1 VSPANWGWAMLRS
14 RATAAL
20 LVLALLAAV
29 GLPTRTP
36 AEAATGTG
44 GCPSHLVPATAFTD
58 TLGTIHRANID
69 CAVWWGVVQGRTTT
83 TYAPVANVNR
93 GQTAAMIARL
103 LRTTGDAPS
112 SYPSAGFRDTVG
124 SVFEDDIDM
133 LAHLGIVLGVT
144 STRYEPTRSI
154 TRAQMAS
161 IIARMFA
168 LGYGS
173 PLPPGPMPFTDVAA
187 DDVHRDA
194 IARLVAAGITS
205 GTTATTFSPTRAVPR
220 AQMASFVSRSTT
232 VLVDGGQATIPT
244 ARPGPN
250 DAYASRTRA
259 AWVHLFD
266 GTLKTRTGVR
276 AMVDELAAADANVV
290 YAQVIRRHDAYYP
303 SSVLPRT
310 PDPAVAADFDLVT
323 ELIDAAHARGIEV
336 HAWFAVAPTWH
347 PVYSTLTPPPGWMYT
362 EHGPDAPEADRW
374 VTRSYTGTWST
385 YLDPG
390 VPQVRTHVANVVREL
405 ATRYPRLDGIHL
417 DYVRYDG
424 VDQGYNPIALAA
436 YRSETGAS
444 GTPAPTDATWSTWR
458 RQQTQRVVVQAKQ
471 AIVATGNAI
480 PLSVAVISW
489 GEGPP
494 TPDRA
499 GFRTTPAYTRVF
511 QDWDEWVRVGRLDAV
526 VPMNYFRAHDPVQ
539 ATWFARWIAY
549 ERALAA
555 VSPVQVVPGPA
566 GYLNTPANTLAQVRS
581 AMSVDGA
588 SVYSYQQPTVDGS
601 RGVWSSLAG
610 TRWGYAPRR

>member
-1 VSPANWGWAMLRS
+1 MVMIRS
-14 RATAAL
+14 RATV
-20 LVLALLAAV
+20 LVLVLGLLATL
-29 GLPTRTP
+29 GPPTP
-36 AEAATGTG
+36 APATAATGSG
-44 GCPSHLVPATAFTD
+44 GCPSHLVPATGFTD
-58 TLGTIHRANID
+58 TLGSIHRSGID
-69 CAVWWGVVQGRTTT
+69 CAVWWGVVQGQTPT
-83 TYAPVANVNR
+83 TYAPLRNVNR

-103 LRTTGDAPS
+103 LRTTGDAPAS
-112 SYPSAGFRDTVG
+112 SPSAGFRDTVG
-124 SVFEDDIDM
+124 SPFEADIDM
-133 LAHLGIVLGVT
+133 LAHLGIVLGT
-144 STRYEPTRSI
+144 SRTTYEPTRSI

-161 IIARMFA
+161 IIVRMFA
-168 LGYGS
+168 LGYEA
-173 PLPPGPMPFTDVAA
+173 PLPSGPMPFTDVPP

-194 IARLVAAGITS
+194 IARLVAAGITT

-220 AQMASFVSRSTT
+220 GQMASFVTRSTT
-232 VLVDGGQATIPT
+232 VLVAGGQATLPT

-266 GTLKTRTGVR
+266 GTIKTRAGVR
-276 AMVDELAAADANVV
+276 AMVDELAKADANVV

-347 PVYSTLTPPPGWMYT
+347 GVYSSLTPPPGWMYT
-362 EHGPDAPEADRW
+362 DHGPNAPVADRW
-374 VTRSYTGTWST
+374 VTRSASGTWST

-390 VPQVRTHVANVVREL
+390 VPQVRAHVADVVREL
-405 ATRYPRLDGIHL
+405 ATRYPRLDGVHL

-424 VDQGYNPIALAA
+424 ADQGYNPIALAA
-436 YRSETGAS
+436 YRAETGAS
-444 GTPAPTDATWSTWR
+444 GTPAPTDAAWSTWR
-458 RQQTQRVVVQAKQ
+458 RQQTQRIVVQAKQ
-471 AIVATGNAI
+471 AIVATGNDI

-526 VPMNYFRAHDPVQ
+526 VPMNYFRANDAAQ
-539 ATWFARWIAY
+539 ATWFARWITY
-549 ERALAA
+549 ERALA
-555 VSPVQVVPGPA
+555 VDSRVQVVPGPA
-566 GYLNTPANTLAQVRS
+566 GYLNTPANTLAQVRA
-581 AMSVDGA
+581 AMRVDGA
-588 SVYSYQQPTVDGS
+588 SVYSFQQPTVDGS